1 MELKRE
7 TTTSQSGALLPL
19 FMFQFTQTSFDSRSP
34 SALRKK
40 NLDLD
45 VSDPKYDGVKTTR
58 RQLLEESDHDSIPE
72 DESLHSDADSND
84 DDELDHDSA
93 SGSAS
98 GNEDDVDNGVPKA
111 KSPSPESDAEDAQDD
126 MTSALQQSRLADRQK
141 GKAITRQLVRSI
153 PLCLFTIK
161 LAHRVFTT
169 ANVGYDRRC
178 TNKAAEGCYEHQRPP
193 SCAYL
198 SPLFFLR
205 PSSTFLSFEIFP

>member
-72 DESLHSDADSND
+72 DDSLHSDADSNV
-84 DDELDHDSA
+84 DDELGHDSA
-93 SGSAS
+93 SDSAS
-98 GNEDDVDNGVPKA
+98 EDEDNVDNGIPKA
-111 KSPSPESDAEDAQDD
+111 KSPSPESDAEDARDD

-141 GKAITRQLVRSI
+141 GKAITRQLVCSI
-153 PLCLFTIK
+153 PPCLFPIT
-161 LAHRVFTT
+161 LAHRVFTA

-178 TNKAAEGCYEHQRPP
+178 TNKAPKGRYEHQRPP

-198 SPLFFLR
+198 STLLFL
-205 PSSTFLSFEIFP
+205 PHSSTFLHFDIFS